1 MPKFLPSC
9 YQEGRGQGHTL
20 CSRNPLFPTNHVAR
34 EKDQVKLSHVDR
46 FWPMQEMTVSVWGVL
61 WVPGS
66 FLACSLIGLPEGRAL
81 MTPSPLIEIVFHEI
95 WIDYSKPPKDRHAI
109 DHSFWHSFV
118 FLMSFYISIY
128 LGGVACSFIVQGSEL
143 QISPCPG
150 CRGCRHHAAV
160 SAWDWFRGTGRG
172 EGTDKFTVHGD
183 LFADLINKT
192 KNVG

>member
-1 MPKFLPSC
+1 MATTFSRSKFGPDEPRRTPTNSGELRSWVISEIWFLFFSWLVLTYHKATHSAWMPKFLPSC
-9 YQEGRGQGHTL
+9 YQQGRGQGHTL

-118 FLMSFYISIY
+118 F
-128 LGGVACSFIVQGSEL
+128 
-143 QISPCPG
+143 
-150 CRGCRHHAAV
+150 
-160 SAWDWFRGTGRG
+160 
-172 EGTDKFTVHGD
+172 
-183 LFADLINKT
+183 
-192 KNVG
+192 